1 MTNHMQ
7 IKCKPNIANLWQ
19 TYGKPSA
26 NLLFESDKNSKYQ
39 QAQEYIS
46 ELVFTL
52 SLSCLI
58 LHSNFLQTLC
68 KPDLGMCKH
77 LVAMQQVC
85 RAKCKPLYFDD
96 SEVFRKTLW
105 VHISFF
111 YAHYAPY
118 VAACKARRSHF
129 GPVQV
134 CTRFAWFANFAPR

>member
-7 IKCKPNIANLWQ
+7 TKCKPNIANLLQ
-19 TYGKPSA
+19 THCKPCAKPCIGYSTS
-26 NLLFESDKNSKYQ
+26 FESDKNSKYQ

-68 KPDLGMCKH
+68 KPDLGKCKH

-96 SEVFRKTLW
+96 SEVFCKTLW

-118 VAACKARRSHF
+118 IAACKQS
-129 GPVQV
+129 
-134 CTRFAWFANFAPR
+134 